1 MNGFSPIDIA
11 ITSTYKD
18 KGARQAQ
25 NSLTKLSKSAST
37 LARNFGVA
45 FSIAQLVR
53 FGKASVSAYAAEEKS
68 AKSLALTLGNLGQ
81 SFAVVDTE
89 AFIAKIQKTRG
100 ILDDQLRPAMATLV
114 STTLDAKKSQD
125 ILMTAL
131 DLSAGAGVD
140 LETATNALAKSYMG
154 NNTALGKLNIGLT
167 SSQIKT
173 ANFTEI
179 QKQLNTQFAGQGEA
193 SASSFAGQMSIV
205 AAQADVAKEIIGK
218 GLVDAMGEL
227 NINAENT
234 GGAMEFLAKQ
244 IASVTQGAAKFIRGN
259 IQLLNTPISE
269 LVKDQSG
276 SIFNYKMNIKT
287 PYDPMSGNF
296 NYEAI
301 NRKEKQLQ
309 ADAAKAAKARLAAIA
324 KERQLLID
332 QGKIKKSQG
341 IMDAEQANILAALQG
356 KISDNERLRLEL
368 QLALLTGNAKEADR
382 LSNELLI
389 SQSNLT
395 GLATMIAKLPKAL
408 NPFADYP
415 LYIQQA
421 LAELAKLAA
430 AQQNLQFW
438 QQVRQQSNAMNASM
452 TNLTPTNAA
461 QVLANSPI
469 ALNDYQSITGEMS
482 ALGVKNM
489 GQINIT
495 VNNAGSVVSDADL
508 AEQIRQKLLNSN
520 LSGSPSAI
528 GRLLGA
534 FA

>member
-1 MNGFSPIDIA
+1 
-11 ITSTYKD
+11 
-18 KGARQAQ
+18 
-25 NSLTKLSKSAST
+25 L
-37 LARNFGVA
+37 
-45 FSIAQLVR
+45 
-53 FGKASVSAYAAEEKS
+53 
-68 AKSLALTLGNLGQ
+68 
-81 SFAVVDTE
+81 
-89 AFIAKIQKTRG
+89 
-100 ILDDQLRPAMATLV
+100 
-114 STTLDAKKSQD
+114 
-125 ILMTAL
+125 
-131 DLSAGAGVD
+131 
-140 LETATNALAKSYMG
+140 
-154 NNTALGKLNIGLT
+154 
-167 SSQIKT
+167 
-173 ANFTEI
+173 
-179 QKQLNTQFAGQGEA
+179 
-193 SASSFAGQMSIV
+193 
-205 AAQADVAKEIIGK
+205 
-218 GLVDAMGEL
+218 GEL

-244 IASVTQGAAKFIRGN
+244 IANVTQGAAKFIRGN

-269 LVKDQSG
+269 LLKDKSG

-287 PYDPMSGNF
+287 PYNPMSGNF

-341 IMDAEQANILAALQG
+341 IMDVEQANILAALQG

-389 SQSNLT
+389 SQANLT

-415 LYIQQA
+415 YYIQQA
-421 LAELAKLAA
+421 LAELAKLAE
-430 AQQNLQFW
+430 AQKNLTFW
-438 QQVRQQSNAMNASM
+438 QQIRQQSNAMNASM

-469 ALNDYQSITGEMS
+469 ALNEYQAITGEMS
-482 ALGVKNM
+482 ALGVRNM